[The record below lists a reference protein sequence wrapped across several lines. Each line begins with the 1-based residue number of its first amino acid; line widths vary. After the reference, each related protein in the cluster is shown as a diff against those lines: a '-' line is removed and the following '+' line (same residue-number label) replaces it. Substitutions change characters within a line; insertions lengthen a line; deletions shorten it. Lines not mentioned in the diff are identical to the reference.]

1 MMGRLAT
8 EGKEGHGG
16 LMQLDTRLHAVIAAL
31 ALALSTPASGAQE
44 ETRKPESSSD
54 PSPEQ
59 EPPIS
64 VEEYVYVE
72 GSLPYVPKSNTIV
85 TKLPLDRRSTPNN
98 VGVVTEPLATE
109 QFDRILGEALVNVS
123 NVNVQTQN
131 GVTDFFYIRGFD
143 SLSSSLVLTD
153 GAPEPEATFYQLYN
167 VELVEVLKG
176 PGGFLYGSNPLAG
189 AVNLVRKQP
198 LPASLFGFSAYAG
211 SYDRYEGSLDWNYGN
226 TEDVAAF
233 RINALLRDEGSYRDG
248 KEGRTA
254 AVNPTLRFRL
264 GERGRLNLNF
274 EYLDLDYVPD
284 AGIPV
289 VGGEPAPVDPS
300 TSYQSSIDDSQ
311 QEIFRFQA
319 DYEWRFSDRVS
330 LRDKFY
336 QRSLDWYSSATL
348 LSGVIPTGPAS
359 LGVIRTLATL
369 DDRQNFT
376 GNQLEAVFA
385 FQTGSVRHDLL
396 AGFELTRFADDYTL
410 DAGLLSPVDAF
421 DPVDPGTAPIPL
433 PDQSAAG
440 DARSIV
446 AAPYVIDQI
455 RVGEGLDLLLGGRLD
470 GIDFQ
475 DDVSGA
481 SRDDTEFSPMA
492 GALYSIRPDLSVYG
506 NFSRAFAPPS
516 PRVVGELVPERSTQ
530 VEAGV
535 KKRFEAWKAETT
547 FAVYQL
553 ERENIPIPDDNGF
566 TQQTG
571 NQRSRGFEVD
581 VAAQPKP
588 SLRAFFSYAYN
599 DAELTSFT
607 ETVFVSL
614 FPPQIAVLD
623 RSGNNPAFAPAHLMN
638 LWVSKDFSS
647 ARWGIGGGARFL
659 GSQFIAED
667 NVAELDSVLTFDATA
682 FYRIGDVRLRV
693 NLKNITDREYYLRGF
708 GGSSVIPAPPFTA
721 YFGIDYRM

>member
-1 MMGRLAT
+1 MMRFHELFRSGVALVLITLWLPLAF
-8 EGKEGHGG
+8 
-16 LMQLDTRLHAVIAAL
+16 
-31 ALALSTPASGAQE
+31 AQD
-44 ETRKPESSSD
+44 ETQKPETPEEPSASQD
-54 PSPEQ
+54 PPL
-59 EPPIS
+59 S
-64 VEEYVYVE
+64 VNEYVFVE
-72 GSLPYVPKSNTIV
+72 GSLPYVPRSSTIV

-98 VGVVTEPLATE
+98 VGIVTEPLATE
-109 QFDRILGEALVNVS
+109 QFDRVLGEALTNVS
-123 NVNVQTQN
+123 NVNVQTQS

-198 LPASLFGFSAYAG
+198 LPASLFGFSANAG
-211 SYDRYEGSLDWNYGN
+211 SYDRYQGSLDWNYGN

-233 RINALLRDEGSYRDG
+233 RVNALYRDEGSYRDG
-248 KEGRTA
+248 KGGHTA

-264 GERGRLNLNF
+264 GERGLLNLNF

-284 AGIPV
+284 AGIPI
-289 VGGEPAPVDPS
+289 VGDSVASVDPS
-300 TSYQSSIDDSQ
+300 TNYQSPLDDSQ
-311 QEIFRFQA
+311 QQIFRFQA
-319 DYEWRFSDRVS
+319 DYEWRVSDSFTV
-330 LRDKFY
+330 RDKFY
-336 QRSLDWYSSATL
+336 QRSLDWFSNGTL
-348 LSGVIPTGPAS
+348 LSGVLPTGPTS

-385 FQTGSVRHDLL
+385 FGTGGVKHDLL
-396 AGFELTRFADDYTL
+396 AGLELTRFADAYTL
-410 DAGLLSPVDAF
+410 DAALLPLVDAF
-421 DPVDPGTAPIPL
+421 DPVEPPGSVPFPL
-433 PDQSAAG
+433 PDQSASG
-440 DARSIV
+440 DARSLV
-446 AAPYVIDQI
+446 TAPYVIDQI
-455 RVGEGLDLLLGGRLD
+455 RFGDRLNVLLGGRLD

-492 GALYSIRPDLSVYG
+492 GALFSFRPDVSVYG
-506 NFSRAFAPPS
+506 NYSRAFAPPS
-516 PRVVGELVPERSTQ
+516 PRIVGELVPERSTQ

-535 KKRFEAWKAETT
+535 KKRFEALKTETT

-566 TQQTG
+566 TQQAG
-571 NQRSRGFEVD
+571 NQRSRGFEID

-599 DAELTSFT
+599 DAELTSFA
-607 ETVFVSL
+607 ETVRVSL
-614 FPPQIAVLD
+614 FPPEIAVFD
-623 RSGNNPAFAPAHLMN
+623 RSGNDPAFAPAHLMN

-647 ARWGIGGGARFL
+647 RWGIGGGARYI

-667 NVAELDSVLTFDATA
+667 NAVELASVLTFDATV

-693 NLKNITDREYYLRGF
+693 NLKNVTDREYYLRGF
-708 GGSSVIPAPPFTA
+708 GGNSVIPAPPFTA